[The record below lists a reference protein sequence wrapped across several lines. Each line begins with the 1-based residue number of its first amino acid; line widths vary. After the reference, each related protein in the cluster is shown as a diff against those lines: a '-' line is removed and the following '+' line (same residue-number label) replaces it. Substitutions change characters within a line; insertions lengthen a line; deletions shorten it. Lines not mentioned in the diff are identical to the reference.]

1 MNREYDIIIVGAGPA
16 GLSAAI
22 AAAESGKQIALLD
35 DNPIA
40 GGQIWRAGPSI
51 KLPKLALQKRQQVAE
66 LANITLINGAKIVAA
81 PHEGTL
87 LVELTEQSYNF
98 HYRHLI
104 ICTGAR
110 ELFLPF
116 PGWTLPGVTGVG
128 GLQALI
134 KAGMPVANEKIVFAG
149 SGPLVLASA
158 ATAKKV
164 GANIAYMAEQ
174 ASRAKVYQ
182 FARSLWRWPHK
193 LLQAITLPH
202 SHYRCDSY
210 VLEALGKDQLEAVKI
225 QTTKGVVEVAC
236 DRLAC
241 GFGLVPNIQLGQML
255 GCHLA
260 DSAIAVDKLQRTSQV
275 NIYAAGECT
284 GFGGSELAMVEGSRA
299 GYAVIGQ
306 LDKVA
311 TLQRE
316 HDKWQKFADLLK
328 GSFSLRPELK
338 TLAKADTILCRC
350 EDVPFAKVAVRS
362 NWIDA
367 KQYTRCGMGA
377 CQGRTCASAAKFLFD
392 WQLPNTRPPLF
403 PTRVETLVAMEV
415 AEVSSITN

>member
-1 MNREYDIIIVGAGPA
+1 MKTEYDIIIVGAGPA
-16 GLSAAI
+16 GLAAAI
-22 AAAESGKQIALLD
+22 AAAESGKHIALLD

-40 GGQIWRAGPSI
+40 GGQIWRAGPHI
-51 KLPKLALQKRQQVAE
+51 KLPKLALQKRQQIAE
-66 LANITLINGAKIVAA
+66 LTNVTLINGAKIVAV
-81 PHEGTL
+81 PYDGRL
-87 LVELTEQSYNF
+87 LVELAEQSYNF
-98 HYRHLI
+98 HYHQLI

-134 KAGMPVANEKIVFAG
+134 KAGMPVTNQRVVFAG
-149 SGPLVLASA
+149 AGPLLMVSA
-158 ATAKKV
+158 ATAKKG
-164 GANIAYMAEQ
+164 GAHIAYIAEQ
-174 ASRAKVYQ
+174 ATKAKVHQ

-193 LLQAITLPH
+193 LLQAMTLPL
-202 SHYRCDSY
+202 SHYRYDSY
-210 VLEALGKDQLEAVKI
+210 VVEALGKDQLEAVKI
-225 QTTKGVVEVAC
+225 QTTKGVIEVAC

-260 DSAIAVDKLQRTSQV
+260 DNAIAVDQLQRTSQP

-284 GFGGSELAMVEGSRA
+284 GFGGSELAMVEGSLA

-306 LDKVA
+306 LDKA
-311 TLQRE
+311 TALQTA
-316 HDKWQKFADLLK
+316 HIKWQQFADLLHS
-328 GSFSLRPELK
+328 SFSLRPELK
-338 TLAKADTILCRC
+338 TLAKADTLLCRC
-350 EDVPFAKVAVRS
+350 EDVPFAKVAVRN

-367 KQYTRCGMGA
+367 KQHTRCGMGA

-403 PTRVETLVAMEV
+403 PTRVETLISMESIQGSST
-415 AEVSSITN
+415 AE

>member
-1 MNREYDIIIVGAGPA
+1 MKTDYDIIIVGAGPA
-16 GLSAAI
+16 GLAAAI
-22 AAAESGKQIALLD
+22 AAAESGKHIALLD

-40 GGQIWRAGPSI
+40 GGQIWRAGPHI
-51 KLPKLALQKRQQVAE
+51 KLPKLAIRKRQQVAE
-66 LANITLINGAKIVAA
+66 LTNVALINGAKIVAA
-81 PHEGTL
+81 PLQGNL
-87 LVELTEQSYNF
+87 LVELAEQSYNF
-98 HYRHLI
+98 HYRQLV

-134 KAGMPVANEKIVFAG
+134 KAGMPVANERIVIAG
-149 SGPLVLASA
+149 SGPLLLASA
-158 ATAKKV
+158 ATAKKR
-164 GANIAYMAEQ
+164 GASLAYIAEQ
-174 ASRAKVYQ
+174 ATKASVHR

-202 SHYRCDSY
+202 SHYHCASY
-210 VLEALGKDQLEAVKI
+210 VVEALGTDRLEAVKI
-225 QTTKGVVEVAC
+225 ETAKGLIEVAC

-241 GFGLVPNIQLGQML
+241 GFGLAPNIQLGQML
-255 GCHLA
+255 GCHLTDNA
-260 DSAIAVDKLQRTSQV
+260 LAVDKFQRTSQL

-306 LDKVA
+306 LDKA
-311 TLQRE
+311 AALHGE
-316 HDKWQKFADLLK
+316 HDRWQNFADLLAS
-328 GSFSLRPELK
+328 SFTLRPELK
-338 TLAKADTILCRC
+338 TLAKADTLLCRC
-350 EDVPFAKVAVRS
+350 EDVPFAKVAIRS

-367 KQYTRCGMGA
+367 KQHTRCGMGA

-392 WQLPNTRPPLF
+392 WQLPNARPPLF
-403 PTRVETLVAMEV
+403 PTRVDTLINMEV
-415 AEVSSITN
+415 VNSSSTAE

>member
-1 MNREYDIIIVGAGPA
+1 MNTEYDIIIVGAGPA

-35 DNPIA
+35 DNPLA
-40 GGQIWRAGPSI
+40 GGQIWRAGPNI
-51 KLPKLALQKRQQVAE
+51 KLPKLALEKRQQVAD
-66 LANITLINGAKIVAA
+66 LVNVTLINSAKIVAA
-81 PHEGTL
+81 PSEGTL
-87 LVELTEQSYNF
+87 LVELAEQSYNF
-98 HYRHLI
+98 HYHKLI

-110 ELFLPF
+110 EMYLPF

-134 KAGMPVANEKIVFAG
+134 KADMPVVNERIVFAG

-158 ATAKKV
+158 ATAKKA
-164 GANIAYMAEQ
+164 GAKIVYIAEQ
-174 ASRAKVYQ
+174 ASKAKVHK
-182 FARSLWRWPHK
+182 FASHLWRWPHK
-193 LLQAITLPH
+193 LLQAMTLPH

-210 VLEALGKDQLEAVKI
+210 VLEALGKDKLQAVKI
-225 QTTKGVVEVAC
+225 QTPKGVKEVVC

-260 DSAIAVDKLQRTSQV
+260 NDAIAVDNLQRTSQL
-275 NIYAAGECT
+275 NIFAAGECT
-284 GFGGSELAMVEGSRA
+284 GFGGSELAMTEGSRA

-306 LDKVA
+306 LDKA
-311 TLQRE
+311 TALQSE
-316 HDKWQKFADLLK
+316 HEKWQRFADLLNS
-328 GSFSLRPELK
+328 SFVLRQELK

-350 EDVPFAKVAVRS
+350 EDVSFAKVAVRN

-367 KQYTRCGMGA
+367 KQHTRCGMGA

-392 WQLPNTRPPLF
+392 WQLPNARPPLF
-403 PTRVETLVAMEV
+403 PTRVETLIAMEIKGE
-415 AEVSSITN
+415 ASISE